1 MTVNF
6 ERNSGWAKITPATP
20 RLRRLRPTLCA
31 MCPMKRSL
39 KNLRFHQVVEND
51 RIEVIRQR
59 GGRLVYDWDEFDE
72 LTYYILDTFV
82 EPSKRR
88 QGIAK
93 QMLETFFRRAKRDG
107 AVISTG
113 IVLADGMHLLPTL
126 EYLAKKY
133 EVKVID

>member
-1 MTVNF
+1 MLLLSVPIRVIRGRFFPPMTVNF

-20 RLRRLRPTLCA
+20 RLRPTLCVP
-31 MCPMKRSL
+31 CPMKRSL

-59 GGRLVYDWDEFDE
+59 GGRLVYDWNEFDE
-72 LTYYILDTFV
+72 LIYYILDTFV

-93 QMLETFFRRAKRDG
+93 KCWKFSSDVQNETQ
-107 AVISTG
+107 
-113 IVLADGMHLLPTL
+113 P
-126 EYLAKKY
+126 
-133 EVKVID
+133 